1 MRLTEFTD
9 HALRLLMYLGAR
21 YGRMATID
29 EVARQYGMSRNHL
42 AKVVNELAEVGV
54 IMTVRG
60 RSGGIWLAQDPR
72 DIRLGE
78 VVRRTEPNF
87 HMAQCFGGGD
97 AAGCP
102 FGTACLLRWSL
113 AQATEA
119 YLAELNRLS
128 LAELL
133 ATARTPAPDR
143 HQATLAPCIKES
155 TS

>member
-9 HALRLLMYLGAR
+9 HALRLLMYLGAC

-42 AKVVNELAEVGV
+42 AKVVNELAAVGV

-72 DIRLGE
+72 EIRLGE

-87 HMAQCFGGGD
+87 HMAQCFAGE

-102 FGTACLLRWSL
+102 LGAACRLRRSL

-119 YLAELNRLS
+119 YLAELNRLC
-128 LAELL
+128 LADLL
-133 ATARTPAPDR
+133 SADGSPAPDR
-143 HQATLAPCIKES
+143 HPSIPASCLKEFNA
-155 TS
+155 